1 MVGWLNLVYVI
12 FAAYAF
18 ALSDRRANSLPDHS
32 SHHKSRVRVR
42 LAANGDRGG
51 KGDAALLFF
60 SFGAHTGASCMAVET
75 GIWKS
80 RNNKDKSAFGP
91 IEMI

>member
-1 MVGWLNLVYVI
+1 M
-12 FAAYAF
+12 
-18 ALSDRRANSLPDHS
+18 
-32 SHHKSRVRVR
+32 R